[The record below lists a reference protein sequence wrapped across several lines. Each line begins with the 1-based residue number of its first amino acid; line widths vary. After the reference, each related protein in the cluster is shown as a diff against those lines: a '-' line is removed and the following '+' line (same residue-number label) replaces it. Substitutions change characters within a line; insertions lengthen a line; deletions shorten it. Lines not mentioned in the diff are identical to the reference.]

1 MADRPKMQVPEK
13 YQGRKIY
20 SISRLT
26 SFHNCEYGY
35 FLNYH
40 LKKQGK
46 PNIYSILGTK
56 VHDILE
62 RLQISAITTEEA
74 KKEFDNALFE
84 TTEILGYKF
93 MSDKVRDNFITSI
106 RHFFDYYKPI
116 PAQKVL
122 MEKEFFTD
130 VAGTVLIGFIDVVAL
145 FQEPDGNG
153 GLTTRIEVIDYK
165 TSSKYAS
172 KDLDEHGMQ
181 LVLYAIALEQE
192 FGVKVSKVKW
202 NMLKYCTVRWQGATK
217 PREAFYLRSEVVVKL
232 RSELKKDLR
241 KEGMTD
247 AEIELLLAKAE
258 ETNDMKL
265 LPQSVQDKYK
275 ITDGYVEYDLNDK
288 TRKLL
293 EDFVADTVKQIEA
306 KNPNDINDWLPK
318 DVSKDSFFCS
328 TLCDHKASCEFYQR
342 YVEQLKAESLGE
354 QSSAVSPT
362 FDEEMKRL
370 FG

>member
-1 MADRPKMQVPEK
+1 
-13 YQGRKIY
+13 
-20 SISRLT
+20 
-26 SFHNCEYGY
+26 
-35 FLNYH
+35 
-40 LKKQGK
+40 
-46 PNIYSILGTK
+46 
-56 VHDILE
+56 
-62 RLQISAITTEEA
+62 
-74 KKEFDNALFE
+74 
-84 TTEILGYKF
+84 
-93 MSDKVRDNFITSI
+93 
-106 RHFFDYYKPI
+106 
-116 PAQKVL
+116 
-122 MEKEFFTD
+122 
-130 VAGTVLIGFIDVVAL
+130 
-145 FQEPDGNG
+145 
-153 GLTTRIEVIDYK
+153 
-165 TSSKYAS
+165 
-172 KDLDEHGMQ
+172 
-181 LVLYAIALEQE
+181 
-192 FGVKVSKVKW
+192 
-202 NMLKYCTVRWQGATK
+202 
-217 PREAFYLRSEVVVKL
+217 VKL